1 MEIQICKFLFVIN
14 YFIVPSTFLCVICG
28 LSYSSVKVICF
39 FLLSIVATP
48 GRFLH
53 VMMEM
58 DLKLTAVEY
67 VVFDEADRYSSSEK
81 INLEYKCV
89 DMYTSLYRV
98 SKKSTGTFL
107 TVSIECLP
115 ALGKGWKI
123 HVVIALRISHL
134 LVNEVCIT

>member
-1 MEIQICKFLFVIN
+1 
-14 YFIVPSTFLCVICG
+14 
-28 LSYSSVKVICF
+28 
-39 FLLSIVATP
+39 
-48 GRFLH
+48 
-53 VMMEM
+53 MMEM

-89 DMYTSLYRV
+89 DIYTSLYRV
-98 SKKSTGTFL
+98 SKKSTGTLL

-123 HVVIALRISHL
+123 VTALRISHS